1 MTARFE
7 VETTPMEGLLV
18 LKRRKIA
25 DERGHISRLFCAEEL
40 AEIGWRGPVAQVNE
54 SASRFAGTVRGMHFQ
69 KPPYSEIKLVT
80 CVAGRILDVAVDLRH
95 GSPTFLEHVA
105 VELSADNACSFL
117 IPEGFAHGFQA
128 LSDDV
133 RMIYAHSAPYRAEA
147 EGGLSPTDPRLAIA
161 WPLPVRHLSPRDAAH
176 PQLGADYRGLAA

>member
-7 VETTPMEGLLV
+7 VETTPIEGLLV
-18 LKRRKIA
+18 LRRRKIA

-40 AEIGWRGPVAQVNE
+40 AEIGWRGSVAQVNE

-69 KPPYSEIKLVT
+69 NPPYSEIKLVT
-80 CVAGRILDVAVDLRH
+80 CVAGRILDVAVDLRQ
-95 GSPTFLEHVA
+95 GSPTFLNHVA

-176 PQLGADYRGLAA
+176 PQLGTDYRGLAA